1 MMYHNPVMLDECI
14 KGMNIDPEGVYA
26 DVTFG
31 GGGHSRAILERLTTG
46 HLYAF
51 DQDEDAAANAIDDA
65 RFTFIPQN
73 FKYFKNFIQLY
84 HGGKIDGVIADLGVS
99 SHQFDT
105 PEKGFSTRF
114 DGTLDMRMSQSNPL
128 DAATVVNTYDP
139 EALARILSLY
149 GEVQQAHLVAS
160 DIVMARD
167 NEPIETTA
175 QLKAA
180 VANRLPRGRENK
192 VLAQIFQA
200 LRIEVNQ
207 ELDALTAFLSQC
219 PDVLKSG
226 GRLVVM
232 SYHSLE
238 DRIVKNFTKTGNVA
252 IARQVNE
259 IPSVVDHKM
268 VDGHRLAWHRRGLGE
283 AAALHQHVD
292 ERRLA
297 HIRPSDESILGQV
310 ALRQLVEPRVAHQ
323 KLRFINLHRK
333 AF

>member
-1 MMYHNPVMLDECI
+1 MYHNPVMLDKCI
-14 KGMNIDPEGVYA
+14 EGLNIEPSGVYV

-51 DQDEDAAANAIDDA
+51 DQDEDAAQNAFDDE

-73 FKYFKNFIQLY
+73 FRYFKNFIQLY
-84 HGGKIDGVIADLGVS
+84 HGGKVDGIIADLGVS

-114 DGTLDMRMSQSNPL
+114 DGPLDMRMSQMTPN
-128 DAATVVNTYDP
+128 DAATVVNTYDN
-139 EALARILSLY
+139 EALTRILRLY
-149 GEVQQAHLVAS
+149 GEMQQPHLVAS
-160 DIVMARD
+160 DIIMARD
-167 NEPIETTA
+167 TEPIETTA

-180 VANRLPRGRENK
+180 VQNRLPRGKENK
-192 VLAQIFQA
+192 VLAQLFQA

-207 ELDALTAFLSQC
+207 ELDALCAFLGQC

-238 DRIVKNFTKTGNVA
+238 DRLVKNFMKTGNTEGKEDKDFFGNLQTPYTIITRKPIVPTDEE
-252 IARQVNE
+252 IENNSRAR
-259 IPSVVDHKM
+259 S
-268 VDGHRLAWHRRGLGE
+268 A
-283 AAALHQHVD
+283 
-292 ERRLA
+292 
-297 HIRPSDESILGQV
+297 
-310 ALRQLVEPRVAHQ
+310 
-323 KLRFINLHRK
+323 KLRIAERK
-333 AF
+333 

>member
-1 MMYHNPVMLDECI
+1 MYHKPVMLDKCI
-14 KGMNIDPEGVYA
+14 EGLNIKPSGVYV

-51 DQDEDAAANAIDDA
+51 DQDEDAAQNAFDDE

-73 FKYFKNFIQLY
+73 FRYFKNFIQLY
-84 HGGKIDGVIADLGVS
+84 HGGKVDGIIADLGVS

-114 DGTLDMRMSQSNPL
+114 DGPLDMRMSQMTPN
-128 DAATVVNTYDP
+128 DAATVVNTYDH
-139 EALARILSLY
+139 EALTRIFRLY
-149 GEVQQAHLVAS
+149 GEMQQPHLVAS
-160 DIVMARD
+160 DIIMAREA
-167 NEPIETTA
+167 EPIETTA

-180 VANRLPRGRENK
+180 VQNRLPRGKENK
-192 VLAQIFQA
+192 VLAQLFQA

-207 ELDALTAFLSQC
+207 ELDALCAFLGQC

-238 DRIVKNFTKTGNVA
+238 DRLVKNFMKTGNTEGKEDKDFFGNLQTPYTIITRKPIVPTDEE
-252 IARQVNE
+252 IENNSRAR
-259 IPSVVDHKM
+259 S
-268 VDGHRLAWHRRGLGE
+268 A
-283 AAALHQHVD
+283 
-292 ERRLA
+292 
-297 HIRPSDESILGQV
+297 
-310 ALRQLVEPRVAHQ
+310 
-323 KLRFINLHRK
+323 KLRIAERK
-333 AF
+333 

>member
-1 MMYHNPVMLDECI
+1 MYHNPVMLDKCI
-14 KGMNIDPEGVYA
+14 EGLNIEPSGVYV

-51 DQDEDAAANAIDDA
+51 DQDEDAAQNAFDDE

-73 FKYFKNFIQLY
+73 FRYFKNFIQLY
-84 HGGKIDGVIADLGVS
+84 HGGKVDGIIADLGVS

-114 DGTLDMRMSQSNPL
+114 DGPLDMRMSQMTPN
-128 DAATVVNTYDP
+128 DAATVVNTYDN
-139 EALARILSLY
+139 ETLTRILRLY
-149 GEVQQAHLVAS
+149 GEMQQPHLVAS
-160 DIVMARD
+160 DIIMARD
-167 NEPIETTA
+167 TEPIETTA

-180 VANRLPRGRENK
+180 VQNRLPRGKENK
-192 VLAQIFQA
+192 VLAQLFQA

-207 ELDALTAFLSQC
+207 ELDTLCAFLGQC

-238 DRIVKNFTKTGNVA
+238 DRLVKNFMKTGNAEGKEDKDFFGNLQTPYTIITRKPIVPTDEE
-252 IARQVNE
+252 IENNSRAR
-259 IPSVVDHKM
+259 S
-268 VDGHRLAWHRRGLGE
+268 A
-283 AAALHQHVD
+283 
-292 ERRLA
+292 
-297 HIRPSDESILGQV
+297 
-310 ALRQLVEPRVAHQ
+310 
-323 KLRFINLHRK
+323 KLRIAERK
-333 AF
+333 

>member
-1 MMYHNPVMLDECI
+1 MYHNPVMLDECL
-14 KGMNIDPEGVYA
+14 KGLNINPEGAYA

-31 GGGHSRAILERLTTG
+31 GSGHSRAILDRLTTG

-51 DQDEDAAANAIDDA
+51 DQDEDAAKNAFDDP

-84 HGGKIDGVIADLGVS
+84 HGGQLDGVIADLGVS

-114 DGTLDMRMSQSNPL
+114 DGQLDMRMSQSTPN
-128 DAATVVNTYDP
+128 DAATVVNTYD
-139 EALARILSLY
+139 LDDLTRILSQY
-149 GEVQQAHLVAS
+149 GEVQQARFIAS

-175 QLKAA
+175 QLKEA
-180 VANRLPRGRENK
+180 VQRRLPKGRENK

-207 ELDALTAFLSQC
+207 EMDALEAFLTQC
-219 PDVLKSG
+219 PDVLKSS
-226 GRLVVM
+226 GRIVVM

-238 DRIVKNFTKTGNVA
+238 DRLVKNFFKTGNA
-252 IARQVNE
+252 EGKEEKDFFGNLLTPYKIITRKP
-259 IPSVVDHKM
+259 I
-268 VDGHRLAWHRRGLGE
+268 L
-283 AAALHQHVD
+283 
-292 ERRLA
+292 
-297 HIRPSDESILGQV
+297 PSDEE
-310 ALRQLVEPRVAHQ
+310 VERNSRARSA
-323 KLRFINLHRK
+323 KLRIAERR
-333 AF
+333 

>member
-1 MMYHNPVMLDECI
+1 MYHNPVMLEECI
-14 KGMNIDPEGVYA
+14 EGLKIHPDGVYA

-31 GGGHSRAILERLTTG
+31 GGGHSRAILSKLTTG

-51 DQDEDAAANAIDDA
+51 DQDEDAQQNVIDDP

-84 HGGKIDGVIADLGVS
+84 HNGKIDGVLADLGVS

-114 DGTLDMRMSQSNPL
+114 EGHLDMRMSQSNPT
-128 DAATVVNTYDP
+128 DASTIVNTYDQ
-139 EALARILSLY
+139 ADLTRILSLY
-149 GEVQQAHLVAS
+149 GEVQQAHLIAA

-167 NEPIETTA
+167 NEPIETTEE
-175 QLKAA
+175 LKAA
-180 VANRLPRGRENK
+180 VARRLPRGRENK

-207 ELDALTAFLSQC
+207 ELEALTAFLSQC
-219 PDVLKSG
+219 ADVLNPG

-238 DRIVKNFTKTGNVA
+238 DRLVKNFMKTGNA
-252 IARQVNE
+252 EGKEDKDFFGNLLTPYKLITRK
-259 IPSVVDHKM
+259 PM
-268 VDGHRLAWHRRGLGE
+268 V
-283 AAALHQHVD
+283 
-292 ERRLA
+292 
-297 HIRPSDESILGQV
+297 PSDEETERNSR
-310 ALRQLVEPRVAHQ
+310 ARSA
-323 KLRFINLHRK
+323 KLRIAERK
-333 AF
+333 

>member
-1 MMYHNPVMLDECI
+1 MYHDPVMLEECI
-14 KGMNIDPEGVYA
+14 RGLDIDPAGTYA

-51 DQDEDAAANAIDDA
+51 DQDEDAAANAFDDP

-73 FKYFKNFIQLY
+73 FKYLKNFIQLY
-84 HGGKIDGVIADLGVS
+84 HHGLLDGIIADLGVS

-114 DGTLDMRMSQSNPL
+114 DGQLDMRMSQSTPN
-128 DAATVVNTYDP
+128 DAATVVNTYEP
-139 EALARILSLY
+139 SELARILSLY
-149 GEVQQAHLVAS
+149 GEVQQAHLVAA
-160 DIVMARD
+160 DIALAR
-167 NEPIETTA
+167 ETAPIETTA
-175 QLKAA
+175 QLKEA
-180 VANRLPRGRENK
+180 VRRRLPRGKENK

-207 ELDALTAFLSQC
+207 EMDALTAFLAQC

-238 DRIVKNFTKTGNVA
+238 DRLVKNFIKTGNAEGKEEKDFFGNLLTPYIIITRKPTV
-252 IARQVNE
+252 
-259 IPSVVDHKM
+259 
-268 VDGHRLAWHRRGLGE
+268 
-283 AAALHQHVD
+283 
-292 ERRLA
+292 
-297 HIRPSDESILGQV
+297 PSDEE
-310 ALRQLVEPRVAHQ
+310 VERNSRARSA
-323 KLRFINLHRK
+323 KLRIAERR
-333 AF
+333 

>member
-1 MMYHNPVMLDECI
+1 MYHNPVMLKECI
-14 KGMNIDPEGVYA
+14 GGLNINPEGVYA

-31 GGGHSRAILERLTTG
+31 GGGHSRAILDRLTTG

-51 DQDEDAAANAIDDA
+51 DQDEDAEANVFEDE

-114 DGTLDMRMSQSNPL
+114 DGPLDMRMSQMTPN
-128 DAATVVNTYDP
+128 DAATIVNTYDHA
-139 EALARILSLY
+139 ALTRILRLY
-149 GEVQQAHLVAS
+149 GEMQQPQHIAS
-160 DIVMARD
+160 DIIMAREA
-167 NEPIETTA
+167 EPIETTE

-180 VANRLPRGRENK
+180 VQRRLPRGKENK
-192 VLAQIFQA
+192 VLAQLFQA

-207 ELDALTAFLSQC
+207 ELEALSAFLSQC
-219 PDVLKSG
+219 PDVLKPG

-238 DRIVKNFTKTGNVA
+238 DRLVKNFMKTGNA
-252 IARQVNE
+252 EGKEEKDFYGNLLT
-259 IPSVVDHKM
+259 PY
-268 VDGHRLAWHRRGLGE
+268 
-283 AAALHQHVD
+283 
-292 ERRLA
+292 
-297 HIRPSDESILGQV
+297 HIITRKPIVPSDEENESNSR
-310 ALRQLVEPRVAHQ
+310 ARSA
-323 KLRFINLHRK
+323 KLRIAERK
-333 AF
+333 

>member
-1 MMYHNPVMLDECI
+1 MYHNPVMLKECI
-14 KGMNIDPEGVYA
+14 GGLNINPEGIYA

-31 GGGHSRAILERLTTG
+31 GGGHARAILDQLTTG

-51 DQDEDAAANAIDDA
+51 DQDEDAAANAFDDEH
-65 RFTFIPQN
+65 FTFIPQN

-114 DGTLDMRMSQSNPL
+114 DGPLDMRMSQTTPN
-128 DAATVVNTYDP
+128 DAATVVNTYDH
-139 EALARILSLY
+139 ADLTRILRLY
-149 GEVQQAHLVAS
+149 GELQQPQLIAS
-160 DIVMARD
+160 DIVIARD
-167 NEPIETTA
+167 SEPIETTE

-180 VANRLPRGRENK
+180 VQRRLPRGKENK

-207 ELDALTAFLSQC
+207 ELDALTAFLTQC
-219 PDVLKSG
+219 PDVLKEG

-238 DRIVKNFTKTGNVA
+238 DRIVKNFMKTGNA
-252 IARQVNE
+252 EGKEEKDFFGNLLTPYRIITRK
-259 IPSVVDHKM
+259 PVV
-268 VDGHRLAWHRRGLGE
+268 
-283 AAALHQHVD
+283 
-292 ERRLA
+292 
-297 HIRPSDESILGQV
+297 PSDEEMESNSR
-310 ALRQLVEPRVAHQ
+310 ARSA
-323 KLRFINLHRK
+323 KLRIAERV
-333 AF
+333 